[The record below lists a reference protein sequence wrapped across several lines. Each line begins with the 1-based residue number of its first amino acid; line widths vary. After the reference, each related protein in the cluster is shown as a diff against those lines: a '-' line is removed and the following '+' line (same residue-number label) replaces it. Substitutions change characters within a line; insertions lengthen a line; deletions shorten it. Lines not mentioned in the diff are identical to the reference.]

1 MCTFNA
7 VGGEENNVLGLQG
20 VVIREVR
27 GTRLR
32 LRFSCEGGV
41 VHLTREKRDIEQ
53 KRANNIECTDEINL
67 AQIHLAAMSGDN
79 TQVSRDSVSTFHFN
93 QISSHHLL
101 SIDAHL
107 LAITY
112 NQGLL

>member
-1 MCTFNA
+1 M
-7 VGGEENNVLGLQG
+7 LGTQTEYSWIFDPPCSHERRQYG
-20 VVIREVR
+20 RR
-27 GTRLR
+27 GILSKKTI
-32 LRFSCEGGV
+32 V
-41 VHLTREKRDIEQ
+41 
-53 KRANNIECTDEINL
+53 CTDEINL
-67 AQIHLAAMSGDN
+67 AKIHLAAMSGDN